1 MGVFRL
7 ILAAAVVIAHSAPVP
22 WLPLVNGGLAVKL
35 FFMVSGFYMA
45 LILSGKYQCP
55 KGIWLFYSN
64 RFLRIFPIYW
74 LVLVLELLLEWNW
87 PALAANGGALGL
99 HRDVLHSAGPGAL
112 VALLASEVG
121 LLGNEVFSL
130 LGWLPGHGWE
140 VWSSNASEA
149 SLRGWKVIFMPHAW
163 TLGCE
168 VAFYLVAP
176 WMNRWRTRW
185 LILLVNAPPNA
196 DALPQV
202 LFLVRAWDP
211 EEFPGCTPNRTS
223 HYHSVNEM
231 RAHCVRALRSEF
243 GGKFTGGFSHTD
255 FAKSKYPDCLAPDS
269 KLTSK
274 SQYLELLKRF
284 PICVTSGG
292 LHGSIGWKMGEYVAL
307 SKAIVTERLS
317 YQVPSPFEEGENFLA
332 YDTPD
337 GCVAA
342 VRRLMD
348 DPGLRTSMMQKNR
361 EYFLQHLRPD
371 VLVLR
376 TLSEALGHHP

>member
-1 MGVFRL
+1 MKTKTLPPLDCRLDTWSDDARLQQIYTGLAILNREGKIRLHQNICSDPGAIGMKGLRAGSAHLQLTLNGTVRLFYDLTDQGSLDQDLVKRVDYYFKRSFDAAKVAQMGD
-7 ILAAAVVIAHSAPVP
+7 IKCNI
-22 WLPLVNGGLAVKL
+22 LPLGLNYPVYPDRFDWLSLRRAFAFGSL
-35 FFMVSGFYMA
+35 RHRLTQA
-45 LILSGKYQCP
+45 L
-55 KGIWLFYSN
+55 
-64 RFLRIFPIYW
+64 R
-74 LVLVLELLLEWNW
+74 VL
-87 PALAANGGALGL
+87 
-99 HRDVLHSAGPGAL
+99 D
-112 VALLASEVG
+112 
-121 LLGNEVFSL
+121 LGNRWSH
-130 LGWLPGHGWE
+130 LPRE
-140 VWSSNASEA
+140 N
-149 SLRGWKVIFMPHAW
+149 
-163 TLGCE
+163 
-168 VAFYLVAP
+168 YL
-176 WMNRWRTRW
+176 
-185 LILLVNAPPNA
+185 NAPPNA